1 MRATVG
7 DLMSENPDSVTK
19 LTNVDEAV
27 QKLTSSGVAQLY
39 VTDAE
44 ARLLG
49 VVTDYELLKARMA
62 GESDEES
69 VTTLMTRG
77 VATLAPEADLQTA
90 ALLFRDGRY
99 RQAAVVSEGRL
110 VGQLFRCDVLRR
122 LARNDSADEP
132 TPGEN
137 LNLGICVPETVLRKP
152 RYMRSQHVPGKM
164 A

>member
-1 MRATVG
+1 MRASVG
-7 DLMSENPDSVTK
+7 DLMSENPDSVTR

-27 QKLTSSGVAQLY
+27 QKLTSSKLTQLY
-39 VTDAE
+39 VTDGE
-44 ARLLG
+44 SRLLG

-62 GESDEES
+62 GESGEES
-69 VTTLMTRG
+69 VTTLMSRG
-77 VATLAPEADLQTA
+77 VATLAPEADLQSA

-122 LARNDSADEP
+122 LATSDSADER
-132 TPGEN
+132 TPPEN
-137 LNLGICVPETVLRKP
+137 LNPGVCVPETVLRKP
-152 RYMRSQHVPGKM
+152 RYMRPQRVPGKT